1 MKLKYSFMLL
11 ALAGVMSANAGEPK
25 TGVSRENLDESVS
38 PCTDFY
44 QYACG
49 GWQKLNPLKPEYSRY
64 GSFDMLGENNKKQLH
79 DLVEGLCG
87 TSHTYGSVEQKIGD
101 LYSMGMDSVRLNKEG
116 AKPIKADI
124 KRIEKAKRE
133 DITGILGWMHSF
145 SSAFFGVGVMSDLK
159 NSDINI
165 LYWGQGALAWAT
177 ATII

>member
-79 DLVEGLCG
+79 DWLRVCAAPL
-87 TSHTYGSVEQKIGD
+87 TR
-101 LYSMGMDSVRLNKEG
+101 M
-116 AKPIKADI
+116 
-124 KRIEKAKRE
+124 
-133 DITGILGWMHSF
+133 
-145 SSAFFGVGVMSDLK
+145 
-159 NSDINI
+159 
-165 LYWGQGALAWAT
+165 AL
-177 ATII
+177 

>member
-101 LYSMGMDSVRLNKEG
+101 FQPLDVQKQAAPNQS
-116 AKPIKADI
+116 
-124 KRIEKAKRE
+124 
-133 DITGILGWMHSF
+133 
-145 SSAFFGVGVMSDLK
+145 
-159 NSDINI
+159 
-165 LYWGQGALAWAT
+165 
-177 ATII
+177 

>member
-101 LYSMGMDSVRLNKEG
+101 FQPLDVHKTGSAQPKLSAACFVVQSCLADVDFVVFTRQIPAHFSFFYFFKFILAYSAQR
-116 AKPIKADI
+116 
-124 KRIEKAKRE
+124 
-133 DITGILGWMHSF
+133 T
-145 SSAFFGVGVMSDLK
+145 
-159 NSDINI
+159 
-165 LYWGQGALAWAT
+165 
-177 ATII
+177 

>member
-116 AKPIKADI
+116 AKPSAL
-124 KRIEKAKRE
+124 KRQNAK
-133 DITGILGWMHSF
+133 ILQAFSDGCTASHRHS
-145 SSAFFGVGVMSDLK
+145 SE
-159 NSDINI
+159 
-165 LYWGQGALAWAT
+165 WAL
-177 ATII
+177 